1 MNRGLVAVTGGTG
14 FLGRRLTVALLTA
27 GWRVRVLARGPT
39 AGLWGDADPQ
49 VTIGDV
55 RDPAALGALTQGAE
69 ALVHVA
75 GLIKAANRAAF
86 FDVNAEGARLAAE
99 AALTA
104 GCGRVVQLSSLA
116 AREPALSDYAA
127 SKRAG
132 ECAARAILG
141 DRLMVMRPP
150 AIYGPGDRETLGLFQ
165 LAGSSPFIPMP
176 RSTTTRLA
184 LAHVDDVARQ
194 VTDSLDTAW
203 AGGTF
208 AFGGARPAGYGWR
221 EIFMAAA
228 AAMGGSPILV
238 PTPDWAIHGS
248 AALVEAIGRIRGN
261 PTIFNR
267 GKASELLHEDWSV
280 NAREQHPMAFTP
292 SFDLDAGFEQTVT
305 WYRREGWLA

>member
-14 FLGRRLTVALLTA
+14 FLGRRLTVALMA
-27 GWRVRVLARGPT
+27 GGWRVRVLARGST
-39 AGLWGDADPQ
+39 AGLWGATPPD

-55 RDPAALGALTQGAE
+55 RDPAALTALMESAV

-86 FDVNAEGARLAAE
+86 FHVNVEGARLVAE
-99 AALTA
+99 AASTA
-104 GCGRVVQLSSLA
+104 GCERVVQVSSLA

-132 ECAARAILG
+132 EDAARAVLG

-165 LAGSSPFIPMP
+165 LAGSSPVIPMP

-194 VTDSLDTAW
+194 VIESL
-203 AGGTF
+203 AGEWVAGTF
-208 AFGGARPAGYGWR
+208 ASSGARPAGYGWR

-228 AAMGGSPILV
+228 AAMGGNPILV
-238 PTPDWAIHGS
+238 PTPDWAIRGS
-248 AALVEAIGRIRGN
+248 AALVEAIGRIRGS
-261 PTIFNR
+261 PAIFSR

-280 NAREQHPMAFTP
+280 NAREQHPVAFSP
-292 SFDLDAGFEQTVT
+292 RFDLDAGFEQTVT
-305 WYRREGWLA
+305 WYRRAGWLA

>member
-1 MNRGLVAVTGGTG
+1 MTRGLVAVTGGTG
-14 FLGRRLTVALLTA
+14 FLGRRLTVALMSA
-27 GWRVRVLARGPT
+27 GWRVRVLARGST
-39 AGLWGDADPQ
+39 AGLWGATPPE
-49 VTIGDV
+49 VTAGDV
-55 RDPAALGALTQGAE
+55 RDSAALTTLLEGAE

-75 GLIKAANRAAF
+75 GLIKAVNRAAF
-86 FDVNAEGARLAAE
+86 FNVNAEGARLVAE
-99 AALTA
+99 AAALA
-104 GCGRVVQLSSLA
+104 GCGRVVQVSSLA

-132 ECAARAILG
+132 EDAARAVLG

-150 AIYGPGDRETLGLFQ
+150 AIYGPGDRETLGLFK
-165 LAGSSPFIPMP
+165 LAGSSPVIPMP

-184 LAHVDDVARQ
+184 LAHVDDVVRR
-194 VTDSLDTAW
+194 VTDSMEGGW
-203 AGGTF
+203 VAGIF

-221 EIFMAAA
+221 EIFAAA
-228 AAMGGSPILV
+228 AAAVGGNPILV
-238 PTPDWAIHGS
+238 PTPDWAIRGS
-248 AALVEAIGRIRGN
+248 AAMVEAIGRIRTS

-280 NAREQHPMAFTP
+280 SAHEQHPVAFTP

>member
-1 MNRGLVAVTGGTG
+1 MTRGLVAVTGGTG
-14 FLGRRLTVALLTA
+14 FLGRRLTVGLMAA

-39 AGLWGDADPQ
+39 AGLWGATPPE
-49 VTIGDV
+49 VTVGDV
-55 RDPAALGALTQGAE
+55 RDPAALAALMGGAD
-69 ALVHVA
+69 ALVHAA

-86 FDVNAEGARLAAE
+86 FDVNREGAQMAAE
-99 AALTA
+99 AALKA
-104 GCGRVVQLSSLA
+104 GCGRVVQISSLA

-132 ECAARAILG
+132 EDAARAKLG

-165 LAGSSPFIPMP
+165 LARSSPVIPMP

-184 LAHVDDVARQ
+184 LAHVDDVARR
-194 VTDSLDTAW
+194 VTDSL
-203 AGGTF
+203 AGGWVAGTF

-221 EIFMAAA
+221 EIFTAAA
-228 AAMGGSPILV
+228 AVMGGNPILV
-238 PTPDWAIHGS
+238 PTPDWAIRGS
-248 AALVEAIGRIRGN
+248 AALVEAIGRIRGS

-280 NAREQHPMAFTP
+280 NAHEQHPTAFSP
-292 SFDLDAGFEQTVT
+292 RFDLDVGFAQTVT
-305 WYRREGWLA
+305 WYRRKGWLA

>member
-1 MNRGLVAVTGGTG
+1 MNPGLVAVTGGTG
-14 FLGRRLTVALLTA
+14 FLGRRLTVALMAA

-39 AGLWGDADPQ
+39 AGLWGDMAPD

-55 RDPAALGALTQGAE
+55 RDSAALTALMEGAE

-86 FDVNAEGARLAAE
+86 FDVNREGARLAAE
-99 AALTA
+99 AALA
-104 GCGRVVQLSSLA
+104 ARCGRVVQVSSLA
-116 AREPALSDYAA
+116 ARAPALSDYAA

-132 ECAARAILG
+132 EDAARAILG

-165 LAGSSPFIPMP
+165 LARSSPVIPMP
-176 RSTTTRLA
+176 RSTATRLA

-194 VTDSLDTAW
+194 VIESLSGDWVA
-203 AGGTF
+203 GTF

-228 AAMGGSPILV
+228 TAIGGSPILV
-238 PTPDWAIHGS
+238 PTPDWAIRGS
-248 AALVEAIGRIRGN
+248 AALAEAIGRMRGS

-280 NAREQHPMAFTP
+280 NAREQHPMALIP
-292 SFDLDAGFEQTVT
+292 RFDLDAGFEQTVN